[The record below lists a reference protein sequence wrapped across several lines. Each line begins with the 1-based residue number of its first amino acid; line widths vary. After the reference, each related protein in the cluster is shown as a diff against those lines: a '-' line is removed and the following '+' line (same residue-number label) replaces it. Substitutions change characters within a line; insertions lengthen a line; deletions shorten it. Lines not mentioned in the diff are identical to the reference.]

1 MSGESEMSQITQDE
15 YAKIIDPSQS
25 LKDSLKKELTKIV
38 GKQYT
43 KNLVKKTA
51 KSVKR
56 VVNNSLQPEK

>member
-1 MSGESEMSQITQDE
+1 MSQITQDE
-15 YAKIIDPSQS
+15 YAKIIDLSNS
-25 LKDSLKKELTKIV
+25 LKDSLKKEFTKIV

-56 VVNNSLQPEK
+56 LVNNTLQPEK